1 MGIILQ
7 NIHMAE
13 NGSPHFNRFYDTLGI
28 IAGAVQGICIISGV
42 PLPIFSKKI
51 LIWEFMI
58 QINVREFI
66 LKGFPRFGCQNSNLK
81 KKYPLDSGITIRIQG
96 MFYHSLQH
104 RNGWHAIGHCM
115 LKQLAR
121 L

>member
-7 NIHMAE
+7 NIYMAE
-13 NGSPHFNRFYDTLGI
+13 NGSPHFNRFYNTLGI

-66 LKGFPRFGCQNSNLK
+66 LKRFPRF
-81 KKYPLDSGITIRIQG
+81 
-96 MFYHSLQH
+96 
-104 RNGWHAIGHCM
+104 WM
-115 LKQLAR
+115 LKFEPIKKVSLGFGYYYPNPR
-121 L
+121 DVLS

>member
-1 MGIILQ
+1 MQ
-7 NIHMAE
+7 NIYMVE
-13 NGSPHFNRFYDTLGI
+13 NGSSHFNRFYNTLGI

-66 LKGFPRFGCQNSNLK
+66 LKGFPRFWMSKFEPK

-96 MFYHSLQH
+96 MFYHSL
-104 RNGWHAIGHCM
+104 HAETAGSKPPDAS
-115 LKQLAR
+115 KQLAR

>member
-7 NIHMAE
+7 NIYMAE
-13 NGSPHFNRFYDTLGI
+13 NGSPHFNRFYTTLGI
-28 IAGAVQGICIISGV
+28 IAGAVQGISIISGV

-81 KKYPLDSGITIRIQG
+81 KSIPWIRVLLSESKGYSI
-96 MFYHSLQH
+96 
-104 RNGWHAIGHCM
+104 IVCM
-115 LKQLAR
+115 LKRLAR